1 MKHFDINN
9 KTQQELSSSLAEF
22 RTKLVQL
29 EFDRADKKLKD
40 VSQFKKTKKRYCSDF
55 NCFAHHIT

>member
-40 VSQFKKTKKRYCSDF
+40 VSQFKKTKKDIAR
-55 NCFAHHIT
+55 ILTVLTTL